1 MKVYLNNLSRNDLLL
16 ALYALVTIIA
26 GYFIFPFWSVML
38 IVWFSYGFAMIF
50 FGLTRSLPRK
60 LLLVWHITFVLYPL
74 LESILK
80 AMIYFNIIPYSWL
93 PLNITEHFLWAF
105 SMTFFLIPI
114 FEKYP
119 LKNQENRFQIL
130 YKIFI
135 VISLVTL
142 IGNMNEFVEF
152 LIRYFSGLN
161 TVFLYSIYY
170 SDSIRDM
177 ALNTL
182 GSVFAILIIQMF
194 FTK

>member
-1 MKVYLNNLSRNDLLL
+1 MKVYLNNLSRNDLLR
-16 ALYALVTIIA
+16 AIYALATIIA
-26 GYFIFPFWSVML
+26 VYFIFPFWSVML
-38 IVWFSYGFAMIF
+38 IVWFSSGFAMIF

-60 LLLVWHITFVLYPL
+60 PLLAWHITFVLYPL

-93 PLNITEHFLWAF
+93 PLNIAEHFLWAF

-114 FEKYP
+114 FENYH
-119 LKNQENRFQIL
+119 LTNQGNRFQIL

-161 TVFLYSIYY
+161 TVFLYAIYY

-182 GSVFAILIIQMF
+182 GSICAILIIQRF

>member
-1 MKVYLNNLSRNDLLL
+1 MKVYLNNLSRNDLLR

-182 GSVFAILIIQMF
+182 GSIFAILIIQMF